1 MDYRIGTKQDIPIM
15 CQIRKQQLIDEGIDP
30 TITIEKELLRYFED
44 KIGDGSLVEWLLE
57 DKGRIIATA
66 AIAFIEFPPTY
77 TNKTGVKG
85 YITNMYTAPD
95 YRGRGIATTLLNKL
109 LDVAKQRGVH
119 QIWLHAS
126 HLGKPVYERVGFVE
140 ANEYMELIF

>member
-1 MDYRIGTKQDIPIM
+1 
-15 CQIRKQQLIDEGIDP
+15 
-30 TITIEKELLRYFED
+30 
-44 KIGDGSLVEWLLE
+44 
-57 DKGRIIATA
+57 
-66 AIAFIEFPPTY
+66 
-77 TNKTGVKG
+77 
-85 YITNMYTAPD
+85 MYTAPD

-140 ANEYMELIF
+140 ANEYMELIL